1 MLSKCAN
8 PGCPAPF
15 LYLHQGK
22 LFHLESATGD
32 PASQATNKPAR
43 RIEFFWLCDECA
55 SGLTLRYNRQRGI
68 SVIPSQKMPARGGAS
83 AGGSGRIR
91 QLSSPDEGVRGNVT
105 VRG

>member
-22 LFHLESATGD
+22 LFRLESVTED
-32 PASQATNKPAR
+32 PASHSVGKPAR

-55 SGLTLRYNRQRGI
+55 AGLTLRYHREAGMT
-68 SVIPSQKMPARGGAS
+68 VVPLQKMPARAAS
-83 AGGSGRIR
+83 AEDGARTSGGSVPQTRAAGA
-91 QLSSPDEGVRGNVT
+91 T
-105 VRG
+105 